1 LEFRESTPLLAEEK
15 TKKNEKEK
23 KGLTVHQLLIDPV
36 SQEYIHQGRWSETER
51 SQGNVNLE
59 P

>member
-1 LEFRESTPLLAEEK
+1 M
-15 TKKNEKEK
+15 KKKK

>member
-1 LEFRESTPLLAEEK
+1 LEFRESTTLLAEEK
-15 TKKNEKEK
+15 TFLK